1 MINHGGQASSP
12 SLLAEVERD
21 VVFLTVL
28 KLAVDMEVVKVDG
41 HKLGNIRHQQLN
53 GPGLHKSE

>member
-1 MINHGGQASSP
+1 MINHGGQASTP

-41 HKLGNIRHQQLN
+41 HKLGNIRH
-53 GPGLHKSE
+53 